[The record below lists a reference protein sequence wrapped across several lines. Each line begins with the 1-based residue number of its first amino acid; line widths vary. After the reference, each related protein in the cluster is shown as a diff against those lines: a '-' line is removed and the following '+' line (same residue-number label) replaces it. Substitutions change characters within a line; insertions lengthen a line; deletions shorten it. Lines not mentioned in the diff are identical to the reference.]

1 MEPFRPVRGGGARA
15 WLAAAEACLLR
26 SLVSQIMALVEPEDF
41 EDRPEPEP
49 DDELAALEAMVYGPG
64 ADQPPEDPVLARLL
78 PDGYRDD
85 PAAAGEFRKYTEP
98 ALRSAKH
105 QAAREMLDK
114 LPGAGGRIQ
123 LTQDQALSWLKAL
136 NDVRLALGVRLGVT
150 EDFEQQWGRLK
161 PDDPQW
167 TAFEVYAW
175 LGAVQES
182 LVQAL
187 KLSPVSSSIMLTI
200 SRALYDK
207 IVAHARADHPDEAC
221 GVIAGP
227 AGSDRPERFIAMMN
241 AERSPTF
248 YRFDSAAQF
257 LLWREMDDHD
267 EEPVV
272 IYHSHTATEAY
283 PSRTDISYASE
294 PQPHYA

>member
-1 MEPFRPVRGGGARA
+1 MEPFRSVRGGGARA
-15 WLAAAEACLLR
+15 WLAAAEASLLR

-85 PAAAGEFRKYTEP
+85 PAAAGEFRQYTEP

-105 QAAREMLDK
+105 QAAREMLDT
-114 LPGAGGRIQ
+114 LPDAGGRIQ

-187 KLSPVSSSIMLTI
+187 
-200 SRALYDK
+200 
-207 IVAHARADHPDEAC
+207 H
-221 GVIAGP
+221 
-227 AGSDRPERFIAMMN
+227 
-241 AERSPTF
+241 
-248 YRFDSAAQF
+248 
-257 LLWREMDDHD
+257 
-267 EEPVV
+267 
-272 IYHSHTATEAY
+272 
-283 PSRTDISYASE
+283 
-294 PQPHYA
+294 